1 MKRKLLATLIISSFC
16 VTGLSACSP
25 ITQNE
30 TINVEVNESNQNTV
44 EDQETNIEENAT
56 VESSDTSDT
65 CKIYVPNVESLNIR
79 SNPEH
84 NSNLVKTIHSNENMM
99 FYGEIGQGYGSDG
112 QLHDWYKIYLYSG
125 ETGWVRSDLIYRV
138 DQVNMNE
145 DELAIGDYEYSN
157 GEFLSRFDIDNV
169 DGVKK
174 CTLAFWFNYGNSASM
189 EDFVFDWID
198 GKYEYEVKGNRA
210 NRMFHLKFTPTDN
223 GVKIRVVCT
232 QGKYYDWESQ
242 TESEVWSDVE
252 YTFIN

>member
-1 MKRKLLATLIISSFC
+1 MKKNKC
-16 VTGLSACSP
+16 VTLMISAVTVMGLSACSP

-30 TINVEVNESNQNTV
+30 TINVEVNDSNQNTV
-44 EDQETNIEENAT
+44 KDQETNIEENTT

-65 CKIYVPNVESLNIR
+65 CKIYVPNVEALNIR

-84 NSNLVKTIHSNENMM
+84 NSNLVKTVHSNEKMM

-125 ETGWVRSDLIYRV
+125 ETGWVRSDLIYTV
-138 DQVNMNE
+138 DQVNING
-145 DELAIGDYEYSN
+145 LSNGSYKYSN
-157 GEFLSRFDIDNV
+157 GEFLSECDIRYD

-174 CTLAFWFNYGNSASM
+174 CSLGFWFNYGNSPSM
-189 EDFVFDWID
+189 EDFFFEWID

-210 NRMFHLKFTPTDN
+210 NKMFHLKFTPTDN
-223 GVKIRVVCT
+223 GVKISVVCIEGT
-232 QGKYYDWESQ
+232 YYDWESQ

-252 YTFIN
+252 YAFVY